1 MVTMMVAVM
10 PDAGK
15 RRSSHH
21 HEEKHGNNF
30 LHARN
35 LA

>member
-10 PDAGK
+10 PDGGK
-15 RRSSHH
+15 CRSSYH
-21 HEEKHGNNF
+21 HEEKHGSNF